1 MVYSYYMRFIIGL
14 LVVLCGLVWGGV
26 YYVESKPITE
36 HIKTATEVAAQYA
49 DPGSILSILPDL
61 AGFKGERVYLLLLQN
76 SHELRPT
83 GGFIGNFGI
92 VRVKDGQILDTQ
104 FEGSEYLDARIPK
117 GTLVP
122 RSPKP
127 IATYMEQGYMYFR
140 DGNWN
145 PDFKETAQTLVQL
158 YAQSRG
164 DYADK
169 IDGVIAVN
177 TDVASEIMKIVGP
190 ITVSGV
196 TFTSDNII
204 DRLQYEVE
212 IAWLN
217 KAISKHERKA
227 IVDELFDAIKD
238 RLSSMSFEQ
247 LYALVLRMEALAK
260 EKHIIG
266 FDFRE
271 QVQSVYEGLGYAGL
285 MRYTN
290 SDFIGVVDTNL
301 GGFKTDRVM
310 ERVWQYAVSTRDAN
324 TLRSELRL
332 RYKNPGVKD
341 YRTRDYRSYTR
352 IYLPLG
358 VNNVSVVGGS
368 VFNENLKRGFD
379 VYEEGN
385 FTVVGFFHVDK
396 LQSENEYVITYQQP
410 ESVFSQYSRGLYEL
424 HVWKQPG
431 MHSPTLTVTHS
442 FDRPVVD
449 DTTTS
454 PFQTP
459 LTIDRD
465 VTLRTLLQ

>member
-1 MVYSYYMRFIIGL
+1 MRFIIGL
-14 LVVLCGLVWGGV
+14 LAVLCVGVWGGV
-26 YYVESKPITE
+26 YYIESKPITE
-36 HIKTATEVAAQYA
+36 HIKTATEVASKYA
-49 DPGSILSILPDL
+49 EPGSILSILPDL

-92 VRVKDGQILDTQ
+92 VRVKDGQIIDTQ
-104 FEGSEYLDARIPK
+104 FEGAEYLDARIPK

-127 IATYMEQGYMYFR
+127 FATYMEQGFLYFR
-140 DGNWN
+140 DGNWD

-158 YAQSRG
+158 YALSRG
-164 DYADK
+164 DYAEK

-196 TFTSDNII
+196 TFTDENII

-227 IVDELFDAIKD
+227 IVDELFDAIKE
-238 RLSSMSFEQ
+238 RLSTMSFEQ
-247 LYALVLRMEALAK
+247 LYALVLRMEELAQD
-260 EKHIIG
+260 KHIIG

-271 QVQSVYEGLGYAGL
+271 HVQTVYESLGYAGL
-285 MRYTN
+285 MKYPH
-290 SDFIGVVDTNL
+290 SDFVGVVDANL

-310 ERVWQYAVSTRDAN
+310 ERTWNYTITAREQG
-324 TLRSELRL
+324 LLSELRMK
-332 RYKNPGVKD
+332 YKNPGVKD

-352 IYLPLG
+352 IFLPRG
-358 VNNVSVVGGS
+358 AQNVVVKGNS
-368 VFNENLKRGFD
+368 VFNENLERGFD
-379 VYEEGN
+379 VYDEGD
-385 FTVVGFFHVDK
+385 FTIVGFFHVDK
-396 LQSENEYVITYQQP
+396 LQTENEYIITYQQP
-410 ESVFSQYSRGLYEL
+410 DSVFTSYSKGIYEL
-424 HVWKQPG
+424 QVWKQPG

-449 DTTTS
+449 DATTS
-454 PFQTP
+454 PFNSP
-459 LTIDRD
+459 FILKRD
-465 VTLRTLLQ
+465 TTLRTLLQ